1 MYQRIT
7 FKRMWQQNETCYILE
22 GVRRNCN
29 MFHLFAL
36 SADDNYSITVTLYG
50 WCPPS
55 KMVSNGSKG
64 TKFNDMSIQILAFT
78 VQKYVNSHP
87 TPGPHC
93 ANSKL
98 LLKEIRHLYVCI
110 INSSSSSLSWW
121 WIARIPLCHQQTSQ
135 ALIGRRTSWELHC
148 HHHHHHH
155 HHYHHHHHW
164 NHHRC
169 NHHHHQNIRT
179 GCRS

>member
-1 MYQRIT
+1 
-7 FKRMWQQNETCYILE
+7 MWQQNETCYILE

-98 LLKEIRHLYVCI
+98 LLKQGSR
-110 INSSSSSLSWW
+110 SARLSPQSM
-121 WIARIPLCHQQTSQ
+121 IHYACKLFIKQPYNTLCKVFHN
-135 ALIGRRTSWELHC
+135 IGNDRMTR
-148 HHHHHHH
+148 
-155 HHYHHHHHW
+155 
-164 NHHRC
+164 
-169 NHHHHQNIRT
+169 
-179 GCRS
+179 